1 MSKKNFLIRTVTLL
15 LLAAFAL
22 SALVGCDGAYK
33 MTIKNNMY
41 YIRSTGVYYKAAP
54 LNYMPVG
61 KDTYDV
67 PYARHKNGDFTEI
80 YHTVAA
86 NVDPED
92 YLALVYDNYV
102 SGLLYA
108 SDITLPSYREF
119 DANRVLVLSNTEVW
133 VSYAEITDEEQIDK
147 ILDAFENGEKIEY
160 PASEAIESYRL
171 SFSSEK
177 YPAFTMTLLFYNYG
191 EGRTYIFNRGTRECR
206 VVPDDLL
213 EEYLGSDEGDDGVRV

>member
-1 MSKKNFLIRTVTLL
+1 MSKKLLIRTVTCLL
-15 LLAAFAL
+15 LFSFAL
-22 SALVGCDGAYK
+22 SALAGCDGAHK

-41 YIRSTGVYYKAAP
+41 YIRATDTYYKAAP

-61 KDTYDV
+61 KDTYDE
-67 PYARHKNGDFTEI
+67 PYARHKNGDLTEI

-86 NVDPED
+86 GIDPDD

-119 DANRVLVLSNTEVW
+119 DADRILVLSNTEVW
-133 VSYAEITDEEQIDK
+133 ISYAEISTEEGIDK
-147 ILDAFENGEKIEY
+147 ILTAFENGEKIEY
-160 PASEAIESYRL
+160 PASGAIESYRL
-171 SFSSEK
+171 SFTSEK

-213 EEYLGSDEGDDGVRV
+213 EEYLESDEGDDGVLA